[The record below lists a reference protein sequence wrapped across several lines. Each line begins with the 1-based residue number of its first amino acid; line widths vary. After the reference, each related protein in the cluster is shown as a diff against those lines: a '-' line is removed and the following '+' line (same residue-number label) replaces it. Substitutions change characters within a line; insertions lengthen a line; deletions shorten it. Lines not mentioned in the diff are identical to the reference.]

1 MSYSCEISCRLRLIA
16 PVIKDHGIDYERGK
30 FQDKLRD
37 GTLTLERTRDW
48 IRTCLRHE
56 VAARAAGLDGL
67 LAGQA
72 SSYESIHS
80 AAMLALVADPTPL
93 TPERCPETLLF
104 DVHRLSLLQREF
116 QRVVTSAT
124 MLVTAAHGV
133 GTAKNL
139 KFLNPADAALVSD
152 TPGHFLRR
160 IRANPLL
167 KFRLCLQAL
176 TRIKE
181 LFIADSDTK
190 AEIDVEQVCTCLS
203 TQRRSTL

>member
-1 MSYSCEISCRLRLIA
+1 MSHSCEISCRLRLIA

-48 IRTCLRHE
+48 IRTCLQRE
-56 VAARAAGLDGL
+56 VAAQAACLDSL

-80 AAMLALVADPTPL
+80 AAMLALVADPAPL

-116 QRVVTSAT
+116 QCVVTSAT
-124 MLVTAAHGV
+124 MLVTATHGI
-133 GTAKNL
+133 GTARNL
-139 KFLNPADAALVSD
+139 KFLNPADAALVSASD
-152 TPGHFLRR
+152 TPGHFCGGFGR
-160 IRANPLL
+160 NP
-167 KFRLCLQAL
+167 C
-176 TRIKE
+176 
-181 LFIADSDTK
+181 
-190 AEIDVEQVCTCLS
+190 
-203 TQRRSTL
+203 